1 MSVWSRLRPDANG
14 LVVAVVQ
21 HADTDQ
27 VLMVGYMNEEALT
40 ATLTGKRVTFWSRSR
55 NELWEKGAT
64 SGHTLHFEA
73 LRVDCDGDA
82 LLVRARPVGPTCHV
96 GKTSCFFQPVDGE
109 PDDGPAPSSD
119 VTMARV
125 FGAVLE
131 RQAGRGATNRDG
143 KSYVRSL
150 LDAGAEKIAEK
161 IREEADELCRA
172 IAGEP
177 ADRVAAEAADLVFHA
192 MVGLAHR
199 AVGWRDVANVLAKRL
214 GVSGVDE
221 KASRG

>member
-1 MSVWSRLRPDANG
+1 MTVWSRLKPDAAG

-27 VLMVGYMNEEALT
+27 VLMVGYMNEEALE
-40 ATLTGKRVTFWSRSR
+40 ATLSSRKVTFWSRSR

-64 SGHTLHFEA
+64 SGHTLWFDA

-82 LLVRARPVGPTCHV
+82 LLVRARPVGPTCHL
-96 GKTSCFFQPVDGE
+96 GKTSCFFRPVGAE
-109 PDDGPAPSSD
+109 EDDGPVTSAD
-119 VTMARV
+119 VTMGRV
-125 FGAVLE
+125 FGVVLE
-131 RQAGRGATNRDG
+131 RQAGRGATNSDG

-150 LDAGAEKIAEK
+150 LEGGPAKVTAK

-172 IAGEP
+172 IIGEP
-177 ADRVAAEAADLVFHA
+177 VDRVAAETADLVFHA
-192 MVGLAHR
+192 MVGLALR
-199 AVGWRDVANVLAKRL
+199 AAHWRDVGEVLAKRL

>member
-27 VLMVGYMNEEALT
+27 VLMVGYMNEAALD
-40 ATLTGKRVTFWSRSR
+40 ATLAGRRVTFWSRSR
-55 NELWEKGAT
+55 QELWEKGAT
-64 SGHTLHFEA
+64 SGHTLHFEE

-82 LLVRARPVGPTCHV
+82 LLVRARPVGPTCHL
-96 GKTSCFFQPVDGE
+96 GKTSCFFHPVDASD
-109 PDDGPAPSSD
+109 DDGPAPASD

-150 LDAGAEKIAEK
+150 LEGGADKIASK

-199 AVGWRDVANVLAKRL
+199 AVHWRDVANALAKRL